1 MTGRPAQSARS
12 SSRTEHPELTRAL
25 RRRALLGVAA
35 GASAAA
41 LLGVASPLAH
51 AADGARTESGGHG
64 HGHGGGGRRPI
75 VERGRLGI
83 QLYTLRDMTEK
94 LGFARVFEELADY
107 GYDSVEFA
115 GYTQG
120 TGDLSL
126 RELKRRMRDNGLRG
140 IGSHVGYYSDNP
152 DDYTFATQLD
162 KVVDDAAALGLPH
175 VGTAASPDRYG
186 RTVDAWKRAAEDF
199 NTYGAA
205 ARKRGLKF
213 YQHNHQ
219 MEFGFAEDRP
229 DVRLYDV
236 LLAETDPELVY
247 LEMDIYW
254 AYAGQYRFSVRPD
267 GTPAPFE
274 PLDYVLKAPHR
285 YPLFHVKDGEHDE
298 ASEDGFHMADVGDG
312 DIDYE
317 KFIGTVS
324 KHHDRHGG
332 HRGGHHWLMERDD
345 AVDPAANPAGSLTS
359 ARRSAA
365 YLRGKRP
372 HTVD

>member
-1 MTGRPAQSARS
+1 MTHRS
-12 SSRTEHPELTRAL
+12 VQPQHPELDHTL
-25 RRRALLGVAA
+25 RRRGFLGVAA
-35 GASAAA
+35 GATAATLLTAGSAAA
-41 LLGVASPLAH
+41 EPATDRRPAP
-51 AADGARTESGGHG
+51 GHG
-64 HGHGGGGRRPI
+64 HGHGHRPI
-75 VERGRLGI
+75 VPRGKLGI
-83 QLYTLRDMTEK
+83 QLYTVRDQVQE
-94 LGFARVFEELADY
+94 LGFATVFRELERY

-120 TGDLSL
+120 TGDLTL
-126 RELKRRMRDNGLRG
+126 RQLKRLMRDHGLRG

-152 DDYTFATQLD
+152 DDYTFATQLE

-186 RTVDAWKRAAEDF
+186 RTVDGWKRAAEDF

-205 ARKRGLKF
+205 ARARGLKF

-219 MEFGFAEDRP
+219 MEFGFAEDKP
-229 DVRLYDV
+229 HVRLYDV

-254 AYAGQYRFSVRPD
+254 AFAGQYRFSTRPD

-274 PLDYVLKAPHR
+274 PLDYVLAAPHR

-298 ASEDGFHMADVGDG
+298 ASADGLHMVDVGDG
-312 DIDYE
+312 DLDYE
-317 KFIGTVS
+317 NFVATVLRRG
-324 KHHDRHGG
+324 RHGHG
-332 HRGGHHWLMERDD
+332 RGGHHWLMERDD

-365 YLRGKRP
+365 YLRGRR
-372 HTVD
+372 

>member
-1 MTGRPAQSARS
+1 MRS
-12 SSRTEHPELTRAL
+12 GHSEHPELDRKL
-25 RRRALLGVAA
+25 RRRGFLGVAA
-35 GASAAA
+35 GATAAA
-41 LLGVASPLAH
+41 LLSPGTAT
-51 AADGARTESGGHG
+51 AAPGPATGQAHG
-64 HGHGGGGRRPI
+64 HRPI
-75 VERGRLGI
+75 VPRGKLGI
-83 QLYTLRDMTEK
+83 QLYTVRDQIQK
-94 LGFARVFEELADY
+94 LGFAPVFRALERY

-120 TGDLSL
+120 TGEITL
-126 RELKRRMRDNGLRG
+126 RGLKRLMRDHGLRG
-140 IGSHVGYYSDNP
+140 IGSHVGYWSTDP
-152 DDYTFATQLD
+152 AAYTFATQLE

-205 ARKRGLKF
+205 ARARGLKF

-219 MEFGFAEDRP
+219 MEFGFAEDKP
-229 DVRLYDV
+229 HIRLYDV
-236 LLAETDPELVY
+236 LLAETDPELVH

-254 AYAGQYRFSVRPD
+254 AYAGQHRFSVRPD
-267 GTPAPFE
+267 GTPAPFD
-274 PLDYVLKAPHR
+274 PLDYVLAHPHR

-298 ASEDGFHMADVGDG
+298 ASPDGYHMVDVGDG

-317 KFIGTVS
+317 HFVHTVL
-324 KHHDRHGG
+324 RR
-332 HRGGHHWLMERDD
+332 HRGRAGHHWLMERDD

-365 YLRGKRP
+365 YLRGKR
-372 HTVD
+372 

>member
-1 MTGRPAQSARS
+1 ADGRPGCR
-12 SSRTEHPELTRAL
+12 
-25 RRRALLGVAA
+25 
-35 GASAAA
+35 
-41 LLGVASPLAH
+41 PLV
-51 AADGARTESGGHG
+51 
-64 HGHGGGGRRPI
+64 P
-75 VERGRLGI
+75 RGRLGI
-83 QLYTLRDMTEK
+83 QLYTVRDQIQK
-94 LGFARVFEELADY
+94 LGFATVFKELERY

-120 TGDLSL
+120 TGDLTLRQLRRLL
-126 RELKRRMRDNGLRG
+126 REHGLRG
-140 IGSHVGYYSDNP
+140 IGSHVGYWSGDP
-152 DDYTFATQLD
+152 DAYTFATQLE

-186 RTVDAWKRAAEDF
+186 RTVDAWKRASEDF

-205 ARKRGLKF
+205 ARARGLKF

-254 AYAGQYRFSVRPD
+254 AFAGKHRFSVRPD
-267 GTPAPFE
+267 GTPAPFD
-274 PLDYVLKAPHR
+274 PVDYVLAAPHR

-298 ASEDGFHMADVGDG
+298 ASPDGYRMVDVGDG

-317 KFIGTVS
+317 RFLGTVL
-324 KHHDRHGG
+324 KR
-332 HRGGHHWLMERDD
+332 HRGRADHHWLMERDD

-365 YLRGKRP
+365 YLRGKR
-372 HTVD
+372 